1 MRAKAN
7 PQQERMTKLLTR
19 AMERAQELPAAM
31 QDEIA
36 RLVLAYAGEDRPVYR
51 LSPEEAAELDE
62 AEAAEARGDF
72 ATDTEIRAIWAKH
85 GL

>member
-1 MRAKAN
+1 
-7 PQQERMTKLLTR
+7 MTKLLTR

-36 RLVLAYAGEDRPVYR
+36 RLVLAYAGEDRPVYTP
-51 LSPEEAAELDE
+51 SPEEAAELG
-62 AEAAEARGDF
+62 AAEARGDF
-72 ATDTEIRAIWAKH
+72 ATDAEIRAIWAKH